1 MYMNDSANLPGP
13 DHTATPVRKP
23 LTELQPEDFPRGMSL
38 LAVSVF
44 RLSRLLKSQVTR
56 VVSQDKDINLV
67 SWRILIGLW
76 TNASATQREL
86 VDFTKAEQA
95 QLSRVLKQ
103 MEARGLIQA
112 KPDPKDRRAR
122 VFTMTA
128 KGKEKFQALLPF
140 VADYAD
146 AVDAALDDVEKRQF
160 FEMCEKIAHASRVA
174 GTVRR

>member
-1 MYMNDSANLPGP
+1 MSDSTDLQ
-13 DHTATPVRKP
+13 
-23 LTELQPEDFPRGMSL
+23 LTEGGASGARVPLSDLRPEDFPKGMSV

-44 RLSRLLKSQVTR
+44 RLSRLLKAQVTR

-67 SWRILIGLW
+67 SWRILVGLRA
-76 TNASATQREL
+76 TSSATQREL

-95 QLSRVLKQ
+95 QLSRVLRQ
-103 MEARGLIQA
+103 MEERGLIEA
-112 KPDPKDRRAR
+112 KPDPNDRRAR

-140 VADYAD
+140 VADFAD
-146 AVDAALDDVEKRQF
+146 AVDTALDDVEKRQF

-174 GTVRR
+174 GKVRQ

>member
-1 MYMNDSANLPGP
+1 MAACSN
-13 DHTATPVRKP
+13 
-23 LTELQPEDFPRGMSL
+23 
-38 LAVSVF
+38 
-44 RLSRLLKSQVTR
+44 
-56 VVSQDKDINLV
+56 
-67 SWRILIGLW
+67 
-76 TNASATQREL
+76 
-86 VDFTKAEQA
+86 
-95 QLSRVLKQ
+95 Q

-146 AVDAALDDVEKRQF
+146 AVDAAIDDVEKRQF

>member
-1 MYMNDSANLPGP
+1 MPA
-13 DHTATPVRKP
+13 HKP
-23 LTELQPEDFPRGMSL
+23 LSQLQPQDFPRGMSL

-76 TNASATQREL
+76 ATSSATQREL
-86 VDFTKAEQA
+86 VDFTKVEQA

-103 MEARGLIQA
+103 MEQRELIKA
-112 KPDPKDRRAR
+112 ASDPTDRRAR
-122 VFTMTA
+122 VFSMTQLGRA
-128 KGKEKFQALLPF
+128 KFQKLLPF

-146 AVDAALDDVEKRQF
+146 AVDAALDDEEKHQF
-160 FEMCEKIAHASRVA
+160 FKMCEKIANASRAA
-174 GTVRR
+174 GGGRQ